1 MNLFINYYSKF
12 KALLFISGKKG
23 FLKVLFF
30 LILASILELGG
41 IGLIYPYFDAIL
53 DISVIQENQYLNFF
67 FDTLGFSN
75 ESDFLFF
82 LGILLVLFIIFSGVF
97 GAISRIIIDKYV
109 WHSNKILTTLS
120 YKMNI
125 NRSYLELRKLN
136 SNNLTNDI
144 ISEVSVFVNGLMV
157 PIFDLI
163 PRVMMLI
170 LISSLILIV
179 NVKVT
184 LIVFFSIGLIYI
196 TVFRVFRKKLSTMS
210 SKRFTMQRALL
221 DYVNTSI
228 KGIKDIKVN
237 KYEKFYI
244 DMVNVPAKEYSS
256 LNSAISIFSQMPK
269 YILEALVFSSTIL
282 ILLFNFSDEGNIIKI
297 LPLLSFFAVAAIKL
311 LPHINGIFT
320 AIAKIKFN
328 IKALDI
334 IYDQLINQNIQNDNS
349 IITHKFKSLE
359 LKNMFFNFE
368 DGDALLEDINFKLK
382 NDDFIILSG
391 KSGSGKSTLVD
402 IILGLINASSGQF
415 ILNNKTHSGML
426 SERIKI
432 GYVAQ
437 EIMLFE
443 GSLISNIA
451 LVDKNPDLK
460 LIKNIIKIACLED
473 VLESFGGN
481 LNSVIYENGKNLSV
495 GQRQRISIA
504 RSLYNN
510 PDLLILDEGSSALD
524 SETEKRVIE
533 NLIDIKV
540 AILLITHNKNLK
552 KYATK
557 SFEIQK
563 GKLHEF

>member
-184 LIVFFSIGLIYI
+184 LIVFF
-196 TVFRVFRKKLSTMS
+196 
-210 SKRFTMQRALL
+210 
-221 DYVNTSI
+221 
-228 KGIKDIKVN
+228 
-237 KYEKFYI
+237 
-244 DMVNVPAKEYSS
+244 
-256 LNSAISIFSQMPK
+256 
-269 YILEALVFSSTIL
+269 
-282 ILLFNFSDEGNIIKI
+282 
-297 LPLLSFFAVAAIKL
+297 
-311 LPHINGIFT
+311 
-320 AIAKIKFN
+320 
-328 IKALDI
+328 
-334 IYDQLINQNIQNDNS
+334 
-349 IITHKFKSLE
+349 
-359 LKNMFFNFE
+359 
-368 DGDALLEDINFKLK
+368 
-382 NDDFIILSG
+382 
-391 KSGSGKSTLVD
+391 
-402 IILGLINASSGQF
+402 
-415 ILNNKTHSGML
+415 
-426 SERIKI
+426 
-432 GYVAQ
+432 
-437 EIMLFE
+437 
-443 GSLISNIA
+443 
-451 LVDKNPDLK
+451 
-460 LIKNIIKIACLED
+460 
-473 VLESFGGN
+473 
-481 LNSVIYENGKNLSV
+481 
-495 GQRQRISIA
+495 
-504 RSLYNN
+504 
-510 PDLLILDEGSSALD
+510 
-524 SETEKRVIE
+524 
-533 NLIDIKV
+533 
-540 AILLITHNKNLK
+540 
-552 KYATK
+552 
-557 SFEIQK
+557 
-563 GKLHEF
+563 

>member
-1 MNLFINYYSKF
+1 MNLFFNNYSKF

-23 FLKVLFF
+23 FLKVVFF
-30 LILASILELGG
+30 LILASILEIGG
-41 IGLIYPYFDAIL
+41 IGLIYPYFDSIL
-53 DISVIQENQYLNFF
+53 DVSVIQKNQYLNFF
-67 FDTLGFSN
+67 FNLLGFSN
-75 ESDFLFF
+75 ETNFLFF
-82 LGILLVLFIIFSGVF
+82 LGILLVLFIILSGIF
-97 GAISRIIIDKYV
+97 GAISRIIIDKYI
-109 WHSNKILTTLS
+109 WNSNQILITLS

-125 NRSYLELRKLN
+125 TRNYLELRKLN

-163 PRVMMLI
+163 PRVLMLI

-179 NVKVT
+179 NVKIT

-196 TVFRVFRKKLSTMS
+196 TVFRVFREKLSTMS
-210 SKRFTMQRALL
+210 SKRFIMQRALL
-221 DYVNTSI
+221 NYVNTSL

-237 KYEKFYI
+237 KFEKFYI
-244 DMVNVPAKEYSS
+244 DMVSVPAKEYSS

-269 YILEALVFSSTIL
+269 YILEAAVFSSTIL
-282 ILLFNFSDEGNIIKI
+282 ILLFNFNNEGNIIEI
-297 LPLLSFFAVAAIKL
+297 LPTLSLFAVAAIKL

-320 AIAKIKFN
+320 SIAKIKFN

-334 IYDQLINQNIQNDNS
+334 IYDQLTNENIQKDNS
-349 IITHKFKSLE
+349 IIIDKFKSLE
-359 LKNMFFNFE
+359 LKNIFFNFE
-368 DGDALLEDINFKLK
+368 DGDSLFNDINFKLK
-382 NDDFIILSG
+382 NDDFIILTG

-402 IILGLINASSGQF
+402 IILGLINTNSGQY

-426 SERIKI
+426 SERVKI

-451 LVDKNPDLK
+451 LVDKNPNLK
-460 LIKNIIKIACLED
+460 LIENIMKIACLED
-473 VLESFGGN
+473 VLESVGGN
-481 LNSVIYENGKNLSV
+481 LNSIIYENGKNLSV

-504 RSLYNN
+504 RSLYNS

-524 SETEKRVIE
+524 FETEKRVFD
-533 NLIDIKV
+533 NLIDLKI
-540 AILLITHNKNLK
+540 AILLITHNKSLT
-552 KYATK
+552 KYATR
-557 SFEIQK
+557 SFELKK
-563 GKLHEF
+563 GKLYEI